1 MITTPSS
8 SALTTMYRL
17 LASSSSVTVPPSI
30 AAPTIPIGLRLRP
43 DRLQPGRRL
52 TDQLVDLSRERRTGE
67 DMITIGIYDNLAAAN
82 DDMQHD
88 LVGPGMPREHRF
100 QAVRKPGVIVRNA
113 HVDELAPGHRYAIR
127 VIPQPRHIGNDR
139 GCLDLCLDLR
149 FDRRNHRPARARATG
164 PRVHLALHH
173 HHLVR
178 LEQQPGL
185 LEHAREQHDV
195 DGAG

>member
-52 TDQLVDLSRERRTGE
+52 TDQLVDLSRERRT
-67 DMITIGIYDNLAAAN
+67 D

-88 LVGPGMPREHRF
+88 LVGPGRPREHRF
-100 QAVRKPGVIVRNA
+100 EAVRKPSVIVRNA
-113 HVDELAPGHRYAIR
+113 HVDELAPRHRYAIR
-127 VIPQPRHIGNDR
+127 VVPQ
-139 GCLDLCLDLR
+139 
-149 FDRRNHRPARARATG
+149 
-164 PRVHLALHH
+164 
-173 HHLVR
+173 
-178 LEQQPGL
+178 
-185 LEHAREQHDV
+185 
-195 DGAG
+195 